1 MLCSLFS
8 ACFRILFSYKAAGWC
23 LHQTGDK
30 HSKICLDACIQADF
44 GMISYRALDHA
55 AAFSFISPK
64 KKSAAHAGE
73 CI

>member
-1 MLCSLFS
+1 MVF
-8 ACFRILFSYKAAGWC
+8 I
-23 LHQTGDK
+23 HQTGDK
-30 HSKICLDACIQADF
+30 HSKICLDACILADF
-44 GMISYRALDHA
+44 GMISYRALDRA